1 MDSNGRVFE
10 DFVPPHTMVREPA
23 THTLS
28 IDLSA
33 AGKHAGAHRHTCFV
47 FAYPKLHL
55 VLPVHHLEFLIELSI
70 TLRRVQEGAHPGA
83 DGAQPPAPDRA
94 R

>member
-33 AGKHAGAHRHTCFV
+33 AGKHASFFPYTI
-47 FAYPKLHL
+47 LN
-55 VLPVHHLEFLIELSI
+55 S
-70 TLRRVQEGAHPGA
+70 
-83 DGAQPPAPDRA
+83 
-94 R
+94 

>member
-1 MDSNGRVFE
+1 
-10 DFVPPHTMVREPA
+10 
-23 THTLS
+23 
-28 IDLSA
+28 
-33 AGKHAGAHRHTCFV
+33 
-47 FAYPKLHL
+47 
-55 VLPVHHLEFLIELSI
+55 LIELSI